1 MLIKTQLKTTCAAA
15 ILGCLAALSTP
26 AMAANDAMMDL
37 INIMEK
43 KGTLTKEEADLL
55 RGAAK
60 ADDEVN
66 TEGRAEIAN
75 TAKTLPKIT
84 VQDKIE
90 IASPDG
96 AFKWKFGGRIHADT
110 VFYDDDTIDISSGSQ
125 FRRARLDVDAT
136 LYTHWAFK
144 FQYDFTDSG
153 RAGIRDMFIRWNGWK
168 PTAVTVGNYKMP
180 FSIEELT
187 SSNDDTFMEQSLAS
201 TFVGTL
207 LSRRMGIGASTVF
220 MEKATVHGSIF
231 SNNATAAATAPT
243 LGVDEGWGIVGR
255 GTFVPFMDG
264 PKLLHL
270 GVAGAYIGG
279 SQSREAQAFSSR
291 PETGFFSAATGDT
304 SIVSTGA
311 LGTFTNPVDDITMFN
326 VEAAGVYGPASI
338 QGEYTTVDVSRGGLA
353 APPDLDFDGFYIEGS
368 YFLTGESRPYD
379 LPSGTFKSIKPFG
392 VVGKGGIGAWQVALR
407 YSNVN
412 LTDGLVI
419 GGEADNFTAGL
430 NWYPTPNLK
439 FMANYVSV
447 LELDRLGDIQDGDEP
462 SAFMMRAQAYW

>member
-1 MLIKTQLKTTCAAA
+1 MLTKTHFKTICGSV
-15 ILGCLAALSTP
+15 ILGCLTALATP
-26 AMAANDAMMDL
+26 VMAANDAMLEL
-37 INIMEK
+37 IDIMEK
-43 KGTLTKEEADLL
+43 KGALTKEEADLL
-55 RGAAK
+55 RGASK

-110 VFYDDDTIDISSGSQ
+110 VFYDDDTIDISSGAQ

-144 FQYDFTDSG
+144 FQYDFTDTG

-168 PTAVTVGNYKMP
+168 PTSIIVGNYKMP

-187 SSNDDTFMEQSLAS
+187 SSNDDIFMEQSLAS

-220 MEKATVHGSIF
+220 MEKATLHGSIF

-243 LGVDEGWGIVGR
+243 LGVDGGWGIAGR
-255 GTFVPFMDG
+255 GTFVPYLAG
-264 PKLLHL
+264 TNLLHL
-270 GVAGAYIGG
+270 GLASAYIGG
-279 SQSREAQAFSSR
+279 SQDRETQAFSSR
-291 PETGFFSAATGDT
+291 PETPFFSAATGDT

-311 LGTFTNPVDDITMFN
+311 LGTSANPVDDITMFG
-326 VEAAGVYGPASI
+326 VEAAGVYGPAYI
-338 QGEYTTVDVSRGGLA
+338 QGEYVTTYVSRSGPLA
-353 APPDLDFDGFYIEGS
+353 DVDFDGYYVEGGF
-368 YFLTGESRPYD
+368 FLTGESRPYD
-379 LPSGTFKSIKPFG
+379 LPSGTFKSIKPKG
-392 VVGKGGIGAWQVALR
+392 VVGKGGLGAWLVALR
-407 YSNVN
+407 YSTVD

-419 GGEADNFTAGL
+419 GGEAENFTAGL

-439 FMANYVSV
+439 FMANYVNV
-447 LELDRLGDIQDGDEP
+447 LELDRPGDVQDGDEP
-462 SAFMMRAQAYW
+462 SAFMFRAQAYW